1 MEVGEGDGLSE
12 VDGCDAI
19 GEQECSG
26 RGVGDSGDGIR
37 EGLSALIATATGS
50 VFDAS

>member
-1 MEVGEGDGLSE
+1 MQVGEGDGLSE

-26 RGVGDSGDGIR
+26 RGVGDSGDGIG
-37 EGLSALIATATGS
+37 EGLRLFVATATRS
-50 VFDAS
+50 VVDAS